1 MRYKKRQKVSVF
13 SQKHQLCSGQEHAL
27 CALYSRMIEPLGS
40 YTVSYDPYVRE
51 IASEAC
57 ELKVILIHT

>member
-1 MRYKKRQKVSVF
+1 MF